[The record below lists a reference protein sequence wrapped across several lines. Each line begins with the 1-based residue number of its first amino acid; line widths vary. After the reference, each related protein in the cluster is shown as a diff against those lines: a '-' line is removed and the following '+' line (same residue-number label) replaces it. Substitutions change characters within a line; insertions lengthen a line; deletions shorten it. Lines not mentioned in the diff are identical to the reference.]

1 MKCEISILP
10 FHEMLPPE
18 YMTKVG
24 DQVSSDSQG
33 KTCNLWSGSSCNHVS
48 LQDFSRLKIQR
59 RQVQVYNFYEQGKL
73 KAAFLFH
80 TILIASL
87 NVTLNSF
94 NLLAWLLSFLLHAC
108 SGGEPSSKSSW
119 VLSKKMINKRKKKP
133 VTTHN
138 RIPCHTLDD
147 SHTFT

>member
-1 MKCEISILP
+1 MKLEISILP
-10 FHEMLPPE
+10 FHEKLPPE

-33 KTCNLWSGSSCNHVS
+33 KTRTYDAGSWCNHVS